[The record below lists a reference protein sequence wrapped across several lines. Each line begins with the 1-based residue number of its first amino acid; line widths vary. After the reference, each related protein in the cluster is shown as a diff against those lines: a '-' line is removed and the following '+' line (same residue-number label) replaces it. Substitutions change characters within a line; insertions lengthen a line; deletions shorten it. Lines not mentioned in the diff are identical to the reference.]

1 MDAYIGLKTVYVS
14 VLFMYSLY
22 LGLDEDCL
30 QHDGTLIYLHDGL
43 EEFIPSF
50 FLRMHCLLF

>member
-30 QHDGTLIYLHDGL
+30 QHDVTLIYRMMGWKNLFHY
-43 EEFIPSF
+43 SF
-50 FLRMHCLLF
+50 